1 MTKEKMPKSLLRNAK
16 TVTYLE
22 TLFKILPEK
31 ESLNADYATLKMKI
45 FEWLLLSGPNR
56 FDMTASE
63 SGLFEEYSHKA
74 YALVRAKK
82 DLSAEEKVFVEQH
95 EFFFK
100 N

>member
-1 MTKEKMPKSLLRNAK
+1 MTNERMPKSLLRNKK

-31 ESLNADYATLKMKI
+31 ESLNKDYASLKMKI
-45 FEWLLLSGPNR
+45 VEWLLHYGPNR
-56 FDMTASE
+56 FDMTAAE
-63 SGLFEEYSHKA
+63 SGMFEEYSHKA
-74 YALVRAKK
+74 YDLVRAKK
-82 DLSAEEKVFVEQH
+82 ELNPEERTFVEQH